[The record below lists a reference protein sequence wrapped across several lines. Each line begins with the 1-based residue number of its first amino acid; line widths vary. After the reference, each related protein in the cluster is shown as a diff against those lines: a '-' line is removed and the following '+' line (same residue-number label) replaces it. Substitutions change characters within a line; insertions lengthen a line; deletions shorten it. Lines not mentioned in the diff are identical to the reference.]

1 MVKDMS
7 QECTLRLDKSGLFF
21 EVQFQSLIPTKHPY
35 YVNVMEKDSTQKS
48 QGVIQLCYEY
58 AKLGQVHSLQQFPSR
73 WSIPLE
79 LAWNFYWCE
88 HDDAPEINP
97 LFEDNTAAYCYKE
110 EVRMDLPTG
119 SRNISEVKKTENLGA
134 WSNDDIPV

>member
-1 MVKDMS
+1 MNETFPKLSRIEHLYWKYPESNPENLYKDPEGNVVVKDMS

-58 AKLGQVHSLQQFPSR
+58 AKLGHQGF
-73 WSIPLE
+73 I
-79 LAWNFYWCE
+79 
-88 HDDAPEINP
+88 
-97 LFEDNTAAYCYKE
+97 K
-110 EVRMDLPTG
+110 
-119 SRNISEVKKTENLGA
+119 
-134 WSNDDIPV
+134 